1 MKTID
6 VKSMLIGFLLSTT
19 ILVSVLLLTG
29 NIEMEVEV
37 SDGESG
43 IKKEL
48 NELNNRLWDLEQ
60 EVKILEQ
67 RTSDEVW
74 RKLIKEMKW
83 RIGMVLIGLYWYG
96 HYLWLSVSFYIMLV
110 IGDK

>member
-74 RKLIKEMKW
+74 RKLIKEMK
-83 RIGMVLIGLYWYG
+83 
-96 HYLWLSVSFYIMLV
+96 
-110 IGDK
+110 